1 MAREHHGIRVSTDT
15 IMSLKIGQ
23 LRNYCLKIYAK
34 KLSNLMMIS

>member
-1 MAREHHGIRVSTDT
+1 MAREHHGTRVYTDT

-23 LRNYCLKIYAK
+23 LSNYCLKIYAK